1 MNEAR
6 GSGRTTQQMLSARE
20 GSVFVC
26 GNRELL
32 YANKLA
38 ARIGRT
44 DLEIVGPQWLEN
56 GWIGR
61 SLSGLVI
68 DHAARQFMTATQREN
83 IAHAY
88 VRVRPIEVASKI
100 GRGME

>member
-1 MNEAR
+1 MSETR
-6 GSGRTTQQMLSARE
+6 GSGQTTRQMVSARE
-20 GSVFVC
+20 GSVFVWV
-26 GNRELL
+26 NHDTL
-32 YANKLA
+32 YAKKLA

-61 SLSGLVI
+61 SISGLVI

-83 IAHAY
+83 IAHAC
-88 VRVRPIEVASKI
+88 VRVRPLEANN
-100 GRGME
+100 E

>member
-1 MNEAR
+1 MSKAR
-6 GSGRTTQQMLSARE
+6 GSGQTTRQMLSARE
-20 GSVFVC
+20 GAVFVWV
-26 GNRELL
+26 NHDTL
-32 YANKLA
+32 YAKKLA

-83 IAHAY
+83 IARAY
-88 VRVRPIEVASKI
+88 DRVRPLETNN
-100 GRGME
+100 E

>member
-1 MNEAR
+1 
-6 GSGRTTQQMLSARE
+6 MLSARE
-20 GSVFVC
+20 GAVFVWV
-26 GNRELL
+26 NHDTL
-32 YANKLA
+32 YAKKLA

-44 DLEIVGPQWLEN
+44 DLEIVGPQWLGN

-83 IAHAY
+83 IAHAC
-88 VRVRPIEVASKI
+88 VRVRPLETNN
-100 GRGME
+100 E

>member
-1 MNEAR
+1 MSEIR

-20 GSVFVC
+20 GSVFVWV
-26 GNRELL
+26 NHDTL
-32 YANKLA
+32 YAKKLA

-68 DHAARQFMTATQREN
+68 DHAARQFRTATQRES
-83 IAHAY
+83 ISRAY
-88 VRVRPIEVASKI
+88 DRVRPVGSAEI

>member
-1 MNEAR
+1 
-6 GSGRTTQQMLSARE
+6 MLSARE
-20 GSVFVC
+20 GAVFVWV
-26 GNRELL
+26 NHDTL
-32 YANKLA
+32 YAKKLA

-83 IAHAY
+83 IARAY
-88 VRVRPIEVASKI
+88 DRVRPLETNN
-100 GRGME
+100 E

>member
-1 MNEAR
+1 
-6 GSGRTTQQMLSARE
+6 MLSARD
-20 GSVFVC
+20 GAVFVWV
-26 GNRELL
+26 NHDTR
-32 YANKLA
+32 YAKKLA
-38 ARIGRT
+38 VRIGRT

-68 DHAARQFMTATQREN
+68 DHASRQFMTTTQREN
-83 IAHAY
+83 IAHACI
-88 VRVRPIEVASKI
+88 RVRPIEVACEI

>member
-1 MNEAR
+1 MSEAR
-6 GSGRTTQQMLSARE
+6 GSGQTTRQMVSARE
-20 GSVFVC
+20 GAVFVWV
-26 GNRELL
+26 NHDTR
-32 YANKLA
+32 YAKKLA
-38 ARIGRT
+38 EHIGRT

-56 GWIGR
+56 GWIGQ

-83 IAHAY
+83 IAHAG
-88 VRVRPIEVASKI
+88 VRVRPIGAVAI